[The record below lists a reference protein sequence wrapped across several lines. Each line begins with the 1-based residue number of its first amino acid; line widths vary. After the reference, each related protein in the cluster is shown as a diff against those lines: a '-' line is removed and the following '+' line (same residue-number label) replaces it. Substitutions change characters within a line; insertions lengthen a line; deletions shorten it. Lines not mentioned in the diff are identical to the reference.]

1 VLSETRDM
9 EKEGEHWEMR
19 EHSEDLLVAFKEF
32 FGQEAEVDVP
42 MNTEAENV
50 ITVIA
55 GQDDGALGAWGKVM
69 SGVVGPDDVSEML
82 RVAFYEAGLPVESVD
97 TACSVTPLNMRRLE
111 ALMDKG
117 FGGDGEGSLGSY
129 PDLKWVYKC
138 ADIEIKIE
146 IGGVELK
153 MPAKLRA
160 TGAGQMKVFTGVAS
174 MRTERQQ
181 QAKANRYVNTAIDSY
196 IEQAKPFGAC
206 NSGKPRVIHSSL
218 ETGPNGRKVN
228 IVQMV
233 FANVAQAL
241 KVAGWTNLLGTGK
254 PALDIWPPGVRK
266 TQTSETQLSLQDI
279 L

>member
-1 VLSETRDM
+1 M
-9 EKEGEHWEMR
+9 EKEGEHWEMQ

-153 MPAKLRA
+153 MPAKL
-160 TGAGQMKVFTGVAS
+160 
-174 MRTERQQ
+174 
-181 QAKANRYVNTAIDSY
+181 NW
-196 IEQAKPFGAC
+196 
-206 NSGKPRVIHSSL
+206 SL
-218 ETGPNGRKVN
+218 TRTGPFLSVCVN
-228 IVQMV
+228 V
-233 FANVAQAL
+233 FVYVYLYAYTHMHTCTYVHSHYVHL
-241 KVAGWTNLLGTGK
+241 MH
-254 PALDIWPPGVRK
+254 
-266 TQTSETQLSLQDI
+266 
-279 L
+279 